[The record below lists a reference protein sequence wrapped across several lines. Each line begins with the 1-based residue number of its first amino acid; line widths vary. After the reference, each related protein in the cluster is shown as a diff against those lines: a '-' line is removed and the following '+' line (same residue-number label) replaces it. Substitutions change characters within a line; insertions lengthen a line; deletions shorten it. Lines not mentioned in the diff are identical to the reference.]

1 MAQNVIRKAFD
12 PLAAALVSS
21 ASAPAE
27 HGKVYVCGSTEHGAA
42 GHTGPAAAP
51 AKSHS
56 RKHLHEEHHAPLR
69 TPHLLTTLVETQVAQ
84 VSCGWRHSV
93 LVLSDGELYACGDN
107 EYGKCGF
114 GDTAARPEPTR
125 VPIPLQVGAP
135 PSHVVRVATV
145 SCGRSHSAF
154 VCTVGELYTFGLGLY
169 GQLGHRT
176 LTAQTTPR
184 RVDGLGGPV
193 VSVSCGGLHTLLVR
207 ADGRALS
214 CGFNDSGRLGRPLG
228 GEVPPPPRSPPPP
241 PRSPPTAGSP
251 PRARSPPPPP
261 RSPPPPPRSPPAT
274 VSAMGWFGFGVGATA
289 EERKVPPPP
298 PRSSAPPPGSP
309 PPTGAVA
316 GAPAE
321 CYARFEAVIFG
332 GVPSSTD
339 AFAVVAVAAGGAH
352 SSLVL
357 ADGAVYTCGRGECG
371 QLGHAAVHAEHT
383 PRRIHALKGH
393 RIRRAAAG
401 EAHSLFLTAQ
411 GVPYACGS
419 GGFGRLGLGGRANV
433 LSPVPVGSLSAHV
446 VVQISAGEAHS
457 AFVTESGVVFTCGD
471 DGLGACGMHGGGAA
485 ATVTQSVLL
494 PQTPPKFTREGVHV
508 LGASCGGA
516 HTAFVLRTV
525 IDPKEDYR
533 EDQVAMAATVIESFF
548 RGTHVRAVRE
558 AAAARKAKKR
568 NLTVATIFQSRRDAS
583 IRLIQSQW
591 RIGLRLRAAERNA
604 QLERMRNMGF
614 GPGKDPPGWGAAK
627 TQLSAALV
635 GTAFIAA
642 AEGANV
648 TKPSWN

>member
-114 GDTAARPEPTR
+114 GDTAARPVPTR

-228 GEVPPPPRSPPPP
+228 G
-241 PRSPPTAGSP
+241 
-251 PRARSPPPPP
+251 
-261 RSPPPPPRSPPAT
+261 
-274 VSAMGWFGFGVGATA
+274 
-289 EERKVPPPP
+289 
-298 PRSSAPPPGSP
+298 
-309 PPTGAVA
+309 
-316 GAPAE
+316 
-321 CYARFEAVIFG
+321 
-332 GVPSSTD
+332 
-339 AFAVVAVAAGGAH
+339 
-352 SSLVL
+352 
-357 ADGAVYTCGRGECG
+357 
-371 QLGHAAVHAEHT
+371 
-383 PRRIHALKGH
+383 
-393 RIRRAAAG
+393 
-401 EAHSLFLTAQ
+401 
-411 GVPYACGS
+411 
-419 GGFGRLGLGGRANV
+419 
-433 LSPVPVGSLSAHV
+433 
-446 VVQISAGEAHS
+446 
-457 AFVTESGVVFTCGD
+457 
-471 DGLGACGMHGGGAA
+471 
-485 ATVTQSVLL
+485 
-494 PQTPPKFTREGVHV
+494 
-508 LGASCGGA
+508 
-516 HTAFVLRTV
+516 
-525 IDPKEDYR
+525 
-533 EDQVAMAATVIESFF
+533 
-548 RGTHVRAVRE
+548 
-558 AAAARKAKKR
+558 
-568 NLTVATIFQSRRDAS
+568 
-583 IRLIQSQW
+583 
-591 RIGLRLRAAERNA
+591 
-604 QLERMRNMGF
+604 
-614 GPGKDPPGWGAAK
+614 
-627 TQLSAALV
+627 
-635 GTAFIAA
+635 
-642 AEGANV
+642 
-648 TKPSWN
+648 